1 MRDKNAPK
9 WKVSSWVSG
18 NVGSNGCL
26 SERECVRV
34 GVGVCVCGEESGKES
49 L

>member
-26 SERECVRV
+26 SERECVRL
-34 GVGVCVCGEESGKES
+34 GVCVVKTQGKRVCEYV
-49 L
+49 